1 MDGRQVDSV
10 LSLMTVC
17 LVDRVRAQLTSVEKE
32 PFKTAARL
40 SGHTLEGV
48 ALSALSTAALSS
60 GTFIKFMACSVLN
73 LVVALAVVR

>member
-1 MDGRQVDSV
+1 
-10 LSLMTVC
+10 MTVC

-48 ALSALSTAALSS
+48 AWSALSTAALTS
-60 GTFIKFMACSVLN
+60 GTFIKFMACSN

>member
-48 ALSALSTAALSS
+48 ALSS